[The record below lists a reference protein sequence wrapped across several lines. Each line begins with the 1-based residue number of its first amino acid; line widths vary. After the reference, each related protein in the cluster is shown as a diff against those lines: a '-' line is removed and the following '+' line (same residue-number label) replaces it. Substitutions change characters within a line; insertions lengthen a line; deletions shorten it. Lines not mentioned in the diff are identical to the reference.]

1 MTRTLAVLAATY
13 GVLMGVSPVLQIR
26 RMIVRKSSS
35 DVSVGYFGIL
45 TGGFVLWLL
54 YGVAIGNTPLIL
66 TNIVAVTVGFATIAV
81 ARLYR
86 RRDAEPV

>member
-1 MTRTLAVLAATY
+1 MTRALAVLAATY

-35 DVSVGYFGIL
+35 DVSVGYFAIL

-54 YGVAIGNTPLIL
+54 YGLAIGNTPLIV

-86 RRDAEPV
+86 RRETARV

>member
-1 MTRTLAVLAATY
+1 MTRALAVLAATY

-26 RMIVRKSSS
+26 RMIVRRSSS

-54 YGVAIGNTPLIL
+54 YGLAIGNTPLIV
-66 TNIVAVTVGFATIAV
+66 TNIVAVTVGVTTIAV

-86 RRDAEPV
+86 RGEAARV

>member
-26 RMIVRKSSS
+26 RMIARKSSS

-54 YGVAIGNTPLIL
+54 YGLAIGNSPLIV
-66 TNIVAVTVGFATIAV
+66 TTIVAMTVGLATIAV

-86 RRDAEPV
+86 RHDPEQV

>member
-1 MTRTLAVLAATY
+1 M
-13 GVLMGVSPVLQIR
+13 LQIR

-54 YGVAIGNTPLIL
+54 YGLAIGNTPLIV

-86 RRDAEPV
+86 RRDAARV

>member
-1 MTRTLAVLAATY
+1 MTRALAVLAATY

-54 YGVAIGNTPLIL
+54 YGLAIRNTPLIV
-66 TNIVAVTVGFATIAV
+66 TNIVAVTAGVATIAV

-86 RRDAEPV
+86 RRDAARV

>member
-26 RMIVRKSSS
+26 RMIVRRSSS

-54 YGVAIGNTPLIL
+54 YGVAIGNTPLIV

>member
-1 MTRTLAVLAATY
+1 MTRALAVLAATY

-26 RMIVRKSSS
+26 RMVVRKSSS

-54 YGVAIGNTPLIL
+54 YGLVDRKRAPDHHE
-66 TNIVAVTVGFATIAV
+66 
-81 ARLYR
+81 RR
-86 RRDAEPV
+86 RRDCRAHHDCSGTPIPAP

>member
-1 MTRTLAVLAATY
+1 MTRALAVLAATY
-13 GVLMGVSPVLQIR
+13 GVLMGVSPALQIR
-26 RMIVRKSSS
+26 RMVVRKSSS

-54 YGVAIGNTPLIL
+54 YGLAIGNAPLII
-66 TNIVAVTVGFATIAV
+66 TNVVAVTVGLATIAV

-86 RRDAEPV
+86 RRDAQHA

>member
-1 MTRTLAVLAATY
+1 MTRALAVLAATY

-54 YGVAIGNTPLIL
+54 YGLAIGNTPLIV
-66 TNIVAVTVGFATIAV
+66 TNIVAVTVGFATITV

-86 RRDAEPV
+86 RRDAEQV